1 MTVEMFEYH
10 SFQWLVSVYGPTQA
24 PDSGYR
30 PVLGRLLICYRD
42 EVASDDLAKLYA
54 LCKCEIELL
63 KWKRIN
69 CGTSDRRNTTLRAFL
84 LNI

>member
-1 MTVEMFEYH
+1 MTVEIFEYH
-10 SFQWLVSVYGPTQA
+10 SFQWLVSVYDPTHA

-30 PVLGRLLICYRD
+30 PVLGRPLICYRD
-42 EVASDDLAKLYA
+42 EVASYDLAKLYA
-54 LCKCEIELL
+54 LCKCEIKAF
-63 KWKRIN
+63 KWKVIN

>member
-10 SFQWLVSVYGPTQA
+10 SLQWLVSVYDPTHA

-30 PVLGRLLICYRD
+30 PVLGRPLICYRV

-54 LCKCEIELL
+54 LCKCEIESL

-69 CGTSDRRNTTLRAFL
+69 CGTSDRRKKTLRALL